1 MQRILDN
8 ATIKPASLQIEL
20 HVYFQQN
27 ELVEFCKANNIVVT
41 AYSPLGSKGIGEFL
55 KKISGKEWVLR
66 MNDLLIKYYLRTSVF
81 ILFSFVRRFF
91 SRNVPDLLEIPEVK
105 AIATRLAKTPAQILL
120 KWIVKRG
127 VAAIPKSTNAE
138 RLRQNLALFDF
149 DLTADDMQT
158 MKSLDKGIRICT
170 FDFFPG

>member
-1 MQRILDN
+1 MLFVHNVLIF
-8 ATIKPASLQIEL
+8 
-20 HVYFQQN
+20 VYF
-27 ELVEFCKANNIVVT
+27 F
-41 AYSPLGSKGIGEFL
+41 
-55 KKISGKEWVLR
+55 
-66 MNDLLIKYYLRTSVF
+66 
-81 ILFSFVRRFF
+81 RRFF

-105 AIATRLAKTPAQILL
+105 AIAARLGKTPAQILL